1 MLLVGLGTVVLWK
14 RGLCNKKAEYTP
26 GRRINI
32 EDIEVVSRSRSQ
44 PDDESV
50 LGRLHRIGNELEAA
64 NKPDYHVQLLSMK
77 SLNAEP
83 GSTSKRSSFS
93 ESTLQEYESPNEI

>member
-1 MLLVGLGTVVLWK
+1 MVGLGTVALWK
-14 RGLCNKKAEYTP
+14 KGLCNKKAEYTP

-32 EDIEVVSRSRSQ
+32 EDIEVVPRSQ
-44 PDDESV
+44 PEDENI
-50 LGRLHRIGNELEAA
+50 LGRLHRIGIELETA

-77 SLNAEP
+77 SLNVDA
-83 GSTSKRSSFS
+83 GSTSRRSSFS